1 MTISL
6 IPAHTRRPRERREPV
21 EPELLDRPGLTPA
34 QTERALRGLARVNR
48 LLLGYRP
55 VVATSRPRLAAG
67 PAVQRIVDLGTGS
80 GDGAERVERA
90 AEGSGVRLTVVGI
103 DRKLGHLL
111 VGRRLGRRQL
121 RVVADAAALPLRAGA
136 CDWSLSSLFFH
147 HFDAAANLRVL
158 DEMHRV
164 ARRGAIVV
172 DLRPGRLPYGL
183 ARLLI
188 PLVGG
193 CPVTRHDGPASVAR
207 AWPLDAVRRLT
218 AELPVAELRRRFP
231 FRWSL
236 VLVCSGGLDQP
247 PSPQERDPAGAPP
260 PSSGPAA
267 PHTRP

>member
-1 MTISL
+1 MTVSHA
-6 IPAHTRRPRERREPV
+6 PARTRRVRERREPA
-21 EPELLDRPGLTPA
+21 EPELLDGPGLTPE
-34 QTERALRGLARVNR
+34 QTERALRGLERVNR

-55 VVATSRPRLAAG
+55 VVAAALPRLAAG
-67 PAVQRIVDLGTGS
+67 PAAQRLVNLGTGS
-80 GDGAERVERA
+80 GDGAARVARA
-90 AEGSGVRLTVVGI
+90 AARRGVRLTVVGI
-103 DRKLGHLL
+103 DRKLGHHA

-158 DEMHRV
+158 DEMRRV
-164 ARRGAIVV
+164 ATRGTIVV

-188 PLVGG
+188 PLVGA

-207 AWPLDAVRRLT
+207 AWPLDALRRLT

-236 VLVCSGGLDQP
+236 VLVGSGGLSQP
-247 PSPQERDPAGAPP
+247 P
-260 PSSGPAA
+260 A

>member
-1 MTISL
+1 MTASRASARARAL
-6 IPAHTRRPRERREPV
+6 RERREPA
-21 EPELLDRPGLTPA
+21 EPELLDRPGLTPE

-55 VVATSRPRLAAG
+55 LVAAARPRLAAG
-67 PAVQRIVDLGTGS
+67 PAAQRLVDLGTGA
-80 GDGAERVERA
+80 GDGAARVARA
-90 AEGSGVRLTVVGI
+90 AARSGVRLTVIGI
-103 DRKLGHLL
+103 DRKLGHLV
-111 VGRRLGRRQL
+111 VGRRLGHRQL

-136 CDWSLSSLFFH
+136 CNWSLSSLFFH
-147 HFDAAANLRVL
+147 HFDAAANLVVL
-158 DEMHRV
+158 DEMRRV

-236 VLVCSGGLDQP
+236 VIEAGGRSPHP
-247 PSPQERDPAGAPP
+247 PGAAGTGGRLP
-260 PSSGPAA
+260 
-267 PHTRP
+267 